1 MGVETW
7 HTYLQGYSQPAPA
20 EAAGSG
26 LSIQDHLMASR
37 QAGVEAPQ

>member
-7 HTYLQGYSQPAPA
+7 HTHLQGYSQPAPA

-26 LSIQDHLMASR
+26 LSTRGHWMASGR
-37 QAGVEAPQ
+37 AGVEGPP